1 MSGLGARAN
10 DAMSA
15 RCEPSHTGRN
25 TAEKQLGEN
34 KMEKYIKDGKV
45 GVLYSPGYGAG
56 WSTWAHDEKNKEA
69 MVFCKELCEAID
81 KGLSLQQISVVA
93 HQYFPN
99 EYTGGLED
107 IKLVFMEPG
116 TRFRIDEYD
125 GSESIITKDEYYEA

>member
-1 MSGLGARAN
+1 MQEK
-10 DAMSA
+10 DAMSEK
-15 RCEPSHTGRN
+15 CVLSLGGKN
-25 TAEKQLGEN
+25 IVEKQLGEN

>member
-1 MSGLGARAN
+1 M
-10 DAMSA
+10 
-15 RCEPSHTGRN
+15 
-25 TAEKQLGEN
+25 